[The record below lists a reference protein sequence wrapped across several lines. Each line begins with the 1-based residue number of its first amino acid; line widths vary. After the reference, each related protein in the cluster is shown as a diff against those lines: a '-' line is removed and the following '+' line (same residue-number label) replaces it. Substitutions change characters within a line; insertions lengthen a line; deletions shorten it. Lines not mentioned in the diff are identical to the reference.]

1 VRIEPLHADEVLLAG
16 GTTNVGRVTRVGDTV
31 RRPRRPTSEATEAL
45 LDHLEHIG
53 FSGAPRYLGSD
64 ERGREVLS
72 YIPGEAPIAPCPA
85 WAYTDAT
92 LVSVAKL
99 LRRYHDAVSSF
110 DPSDYNWPHPI
121 PERFRQGLVSH
132 NDPNLDNIVF
142 DGGCAVALI
151 DFDLASPGSAAWDLA
166 CAARLWVPLRDQ
178 RDAPAGPDRS
188 LARLALF
195 ADAYG
200 ASKDQRAGLV
210 DAIVEC
216 HRWCYDVVAAAVA
229 QGHPT
234 FGSQWMNGGRERTQ
248 RTHRR
253 LLESLPEMR
262 MALGLV
268 DADGN
273 QARATQPE
281 LTIRGPQ
288 LARTGID
295 GERQATGSN
304 RIQRSTPTHLHGT

>member
-1 VRIEPLHADEVLLAG
+1 MRIEPLHADEVVLAG

-45 LDHLEHIG
+45 LDHLERVG

-72 YIPGEAPIAPCPA
+72 YIPGEAPIAPYPE

-99 LRRYHDAVSSF
+99 LRRYHDAVLSFESSG
-110 DPSDYNWPHPI
+110 YIWPHPI

-166 CAARLWVPLRDQ
+166 CAARLWVPFRDQ
-178 RDAPAGPDRS
+178 RDAPAGLDRS

-200 ASKDQRAGLV
+200 ASKDQRVGLV
-210 DAIVEC
+210 EAIVEC
-216 HRWCYDVVAAAVA
+216 HRWCYEVVADAVA

-234 FGSQWMNGGRERTQ
+234 FSPQWLNGGQARAERTQ
-248 RTHRR
+248 RR
-253 LLESLPEMR
+253 LRVSLPEMR
-262 MALGLV
+262 TALGL
-268 DADGN
+268 
-273 QARATQPE
+273 
-281 LTIRGPQ
+281 L
-288 LARTGID
+288 
-295 GERQATGSN
+295 
-304 RIQRSTPTHLHGT
+304 

>member
-1 VRIEPLHADEVLLAG
+1 VRIKPSHEDEVVLAG
-16 GTTNVGRVTRVGDTV
+16 GSTNVGRVTRLGDTV

-45 LDHLEHIG
+45 LDHLEHVG

-72 YIPGEAPIAPCPA
+72 YIPGEAPIAPYPA

-99 LRRYHDAVSSF
+99 LRGYHDAVLSF
-110 DPSDYNWPHPI
+110 DPSDYTWPHPL

-142 DGGCAVALI
+142 DGGSAVALI

-166 CAARLWVPLRDQ
+166 CAARLWVPIRDQ
-178 RDAPAGPDRS
+178 RDAPAGPDRT

-210 DAIVEC
+210 EAIVEC
-216 HRWCYDVVAAAVA
+216 HRWCYEVVAHAAA
-229 QGHPT
+229 QGHPIFT
-234 FGSQWMNGGRERTQ
+234 PQWMNGGQARAERT
-248 RTHRR
+248 RSC
-253 LLESLPEMR
+253 LADSLAEMR
-262 MALGLV
+262 MTLGV
-268 DADGN
+268 
-273 QARATQPE
+273 R
-281 LTIRGPQ
+281 
-288 LARTGID
+288 
-295 GERQATGSN
+295 
-304 RIQRSTPTHLHGT
+304 